1 MPLGFLAVSS
11 QPSSQLPLEEFHAW
25 YEEEHIP
32 LRLNHLQSFLTGARY
47 YAVDGKDNRPGWMAM
62 YDIDDTRT
70 FGDESYTGLRK
81 DRSQREASV
90 MGRLD
95 VLIRITGEVVGVWG
109 AEEGETGR
117 STTGLKLGKPSG
129 CVVTHN
135 LELHGNIV
143 EEWAE
148 ETAKEAGKVEGWV
161 RLRVVKVLESG
172 KTKMGAAVKLD
183 EGDVA
188 RYFVVHEFEDE
199 DLKAT
204 KALREQLATFAK
216 VQVGDWR
223 IWKLYKAYPCIAQ
236 GNVIG

>member
-47 YAVDGKDNRPGWMAM
+47 HAVDGKDHRPGWMAM

-70 FGDESYTGLRK
+70 FGDRSYTDLRK
-81 DRSQREASV
+81 NRSERESTV

-109 AEEGETGR
+109 AEEGDTGR
-117 STTGLKLGKPSG
+117 STTGFKLGKPSG

-135 LELHGNIV
+135 LEV
-143 EEWAE
+143 DDKDVAEWAQE
-148 ETAKEAGKVEGWV
+148 MANEAGKVEGWV
-161 RLRVVKVLESG
+161 RLRIVKVLESG
-172 KTKMGAAVKLD
+172 KTKMGAAVNLD
-183 EGDVA
+183 EGDVG
-188 RYFVVHEFEDE
+188 RYLVVHGMLLLDPRLFWEAE
-199 DLKAT
+199 AQ
-204 KALREQLATFAK
+204 LR
-216 VQVGDWR
+216 
-223 IWKLYKAYPCIAQ
+223 I
-236 GNVIG
+236 